1 MKIIEFLQQI
11 GITNFG
17 AGVGSHCGTGVTPDA
32 LKTKVN
38 KSQKDG
44 SAGEETDLSPTQGE

>member
-17 AGVGSHCGTGVTPDA
+17 AGVGSHSGTGVTPDA